1 MARKD
6 DVMIADGIGEEIGRL
21 ALVRKTYQL
30 LGAAEVGLR
39 LVLDEFAFS
48 DEAAR
53 EVARDLEDGDGS
65 WFHKPSDACAYAR
78 FEVRI
83 EFVALHHIKWDGAVG
98 KEHLAR
104 LRIDMCRISLEARD
118 TRQRTY
124 DHHRQ
129 HRRHIALTAS
139 HIALGIQTRQG
150 HAARILHRRQQVEAA
165 QREPLQ
171 LMLADDDLQ
180 RLVDVAL
187 SLNGIEE
194 FLHGDVRQFDAKLL
208 SYSVFVGM
216 TGDEPVGGFAN
227 DAEFDA
233 IELSACVLNFRQQR
247 DASADILCRAVNNLA
262 LNTVLAQIGEDLHR
276 CRQRVALA

>member
-1 MARKD
+1 
-6 DVMIADGIGEEIGRL
+6 
-21 ALVRKTYQL
+21 
-30 LGAAEVGLR
+30 
-39 LVLDEFAFS
+39 
-48 DEAAR
+48 
-53 EVARDLEDGDGS
+53 
-65 WFHKPSDACAYAR
+65 
-78 FEVRI
+78 
-83 EFVALHHIKWDGAVG
+83 
-98 KEHLAR
+98 
-104 LRIDMCRISLEARD
+104 
-118 TRQRTY
+118 
-124 DHHRQ
+124 
-129 HRRHIALTAS
+129 
-139 HIALGIQTRQG
+139 
-150 HAARILHRRQQVEAA
+150 
-165 QREPLQ
+165 
-171 LMLADDDLQ
+171 MLADDDLQ

-262 LNTVLAQIGEDLHR
+262 LNTVLTQIGEDLHR